1 MRGILTSFFIC
12 CLLFQASAQDSLKL
26 GENDIEYRSEKYLTF
41 VDKLSALHLLDE
53 GKVHILHIGDSHLQ
67 ADMLTG
73 AARKTLQES
82 FGNAGRGLIFPYKLA
97 ETYGPK
103 DFLATTNQKWQSS
116 WIVHKTKLFE
126 IGLPGIGAMSKDSNG
141 GFNLNFRKDGYSN
154 PYTNGFVLYKLL
166 SPMESAVVRINGEEM
181 KALHNEGFS
190 KIEFNRNQATEDF
203 SFDFSGGKMNLH
215 TLFFENNQRGLIYS
229 SFGVTSARYDHYW
242 TNPLFFEELPELNP
256 DLLIISLGT
265 NESYDRNFTEAHF
278 SKYVDSTL
286 SKIER
291 ILPHMAILL
300 VTPSENYKIR
310 EGAPVWN
317 EHVAVV
323 NSVLR
328 EQAEKHGCALWDME
342 RAMGG
347 KGSMLTWKANGLV
360 NKDYV
365 HFLRPGYELQ
375 GKLLAEAI
383 LNSCLY

>member
-1 MRGILTSFFIC
+1 MFRCLVFFI
-12 CLLFQASAQDSLKL
+12 LVVIIGNVYSQDSLQL
-26 GENDIEYRSEKYLTF
+26 GINDIELRSEKYLAF
-41 VDKLSALHLLDE
+41 VDKLSAIHLLEE

-73 AARKTLQES
+73 AARSTLQDA
-82 FGNAGRGLIFPYKLA
+82 FGNAGRGVVFPYKLA

-103 DFLATTNQKWQSS
+103 DFTATTNKKWQSS
-116 WIVHKTKLFE
+116 WIVHKTKLFD
-126 IGLPGIGAMSKDSNG
+126 IGLPGIGAMSLDSSG
-141 GFNLNFRKDGYSN
+141 GFTIDFRKDGKSN
-154 PYTNGFVLYKLL
+154 PYSNGFMLYKQNET
-166 SPMESAVVRINGEEM
+166 SGKGEIIVNGTRAQPIVSERYAKIPFTKTAPSETFSMEFI
-181 KALHNEGFS
+181 
-190 KIEFNRNQATEDF
+190 
-203 SFDFSGGKMNLH
+203 GGRLNLH
-215 TLFFENNQRGLIYS
+215 TLFFENDKHGLIYS

-242 TNPLFFEELPELNP
+242 NNPLFFDELPELNP

-265 NESYDRNFTEAHF
+265 NESYDRNFTEAYF
-278 SKYVDSTL
+278 TKYVDSTL

-291 ILPHMAILL
+291 ILPHLSILL

-310 EGAPVWN
+310 DGGPVWN
-317 EHVAVV
+317 EHVAIV
-323 NSVLR
+323 NKVLR
-328 EQAEKHGCALWDME
+328 QQAEKHNCALWDME

-347 KGSMLTWKANGLV
+347 KGSMLTWKSQGLV